1 MAYPPDHQTI
11 VQALLKSGSFL
22 LYENPIFSIVNQ
34 HRLFYKEFF
43 LASFGYELVITNDY
57 AYLTSKDSKDCF
69 SRDFLIFLC
78 GLCYEL
84 NQEGKQVSLSIK
96 KSVFDYDQVDD
107 YLRNSVFNET
117 INSISNFSLDKF
129 LKRLERKNIIKF
141 LDSNNHKFRFT
152 AAVDE
157 FLGSAIEISHHQ
169 ISESIDNDTLVSSP
183 LLDNSDEQLDNFD
196 EQYHSIED

>member
-1 MAYPPDHQTI
+1 MAYPPEHQTI
-11 VQALLKSGSFL
+11 VWALLKSGSFL
-22 LYENPIFSIVNQ
+22 LYENPVFSIINQ
-34 HRLFYKEFF
+34 HRLFYKDFF

-57 AYLTSKDSKDCF
+57 AYLTSKDSKDHF

-78 GLCYEL
+78 ALCYEL
-84 NQEGKQVSLSIK
+84 NQEGKQVSLAIK

-107 YLRNSVFNET
+107 YLRNSLFNEA
-117 INSISNFSLDKF
+117 INNSISNFSLEKF

-152 AAVDE
+152 AAVEE

-169 ISESIDNDTLVSSP
+169 IPEMMPNEILMTSTPIDIP
-183 LLDNSDEQLDNFD
+183 DEQDNLTDIELD
-196 EQYHSIED
+196 